1 MEITHFLEALWQLSI
16 AMAPYILFGLVFA
29 GILHEIVPDSI
40 VTKHLGS
47 DNVSSVVKST
57 LFGIP
62 LPVCSCGVIPLAT
75 SIKKSGASKGATLSF
90 LISTPITGVDSI
102 LATYGI
108 FGWIFTIYRI
118 ITSMIIAVAAGILT
132 NVFGKSDEK
141 ENEETDKKSS
151 VSKTT
156 FGVVGVQHPTQTAF
170 TPKATNQPQTFST
183 LSAQPSTLTSQ
194 TKASPSDANHHSS
207 FLIPHSLFASAPE
220 APSCCSSDSCSD
232 NKTKGFSFT
241 AAMKYAFI
249 TLLGDIAKPLFWGL
263 LLGALIT
270 VAIPDNLSELLKT
283 YNWLSY
289 LIVIAIAVPM
299 YVCATASLPIAA
311 GLMLSGVSA
320 GAAFVFLSAGPA
332 TNTVTI
338 GVVKKM
344 LGSRSLAIYLG
355 TIVIGS
361 ILFGLGLDFVFD
373 ASNIDPASL
382 VHMDEHSGIIATLS
396 AVVLWGMV
404 LYFIAK
410 PWFTKKSECSGG
422 SCCGS

>member
-1 MEITHFLEALWQLSI
+1 MIVIDFLQELWNLSLS
-16 AMAPYILFGLVFA
+16 MAPYILFGLLFA
-29 GILHEIVPDSI
+29 GILHEIVPESL
-40 VTKHLGS
+40 VTKHLGKNS
-47 DNVSSVVKST
+47 ISSVVKST

-118 ITSMIIAVAAGILT
+118 ISSMIIAIVAGILT
-132 NVFGKSDEK
+132 NIFDKEEDIAKPKFSLNKPVEK
-141 ENEETDKKSS
+141 EEIQDSCCS
-151 VSKTT
+151 
-156 FGVVGVQHPTQTAF
+156 G
-170 TPKATNQPQTFST
+170 
-183 LSAQPSTLTSQ
+183 
-194 TKASPSDANHHSS
+194 D
-207 FLIPHSLFASAPE
+207 
-220 APSCCSSDSCSD
+220 SCCSSET
-232 NKTKGFSFT
+232 KKGFSLIN
-241 AAMKYAFI
+241 ALKYAFV

-263 LLGALIT
+263 VLGAVIT
-270 VAIPDNLSELLKT
+270 TFMPQNLSEILKS

-332 TNTVTI
+332 TNTVTM

-344 LGSRSLAIYLG
+344 LGSRSLLIYLG
-355 TIVIGS
+355 SIVVGS
-361 ILFGLGLDFVFD
+361 ILFGLGLDWVFD
-373 ASNIDPASL
+373 SKNIDPSSIL
-382 VHMDEHSGIIATLS
+382 HIQEGGGVFLTLS
-396 AVVLWGMV
+396 AVVLWALT
-404 LYFIAK
+404 LYHLLK
-410 PWFTKKSECSGG
+410 PYFSKPKE
-422 SCCGS
+422 SCCAGDCH